1 MYNCHFA
8 CLSAIESVLKLS
20 LHCFFVVT
28 SCIVYCH
35 GDRISCDVYLHKFTF
50 LFFRRLSFQDK
61 VISFSFLSCL
71 PMYDD
76 YHYIYCMF
84 LERLKY
90 LMIFF
95 WHNSYFLF
103 FHETA
108 TSRQDKYFF
117 YFILAWNLV
126 VWPYHNCVI
135 CVYFWWNIC
144 TDTHHTFVNLLYVW
158 CKIYVLTLIVQQSFC
173 LFKCYCNL
181 FLNLSLHC
189 FIVVTSC
196 IVYCQRGWISC
207 DVY

>member
-1 MYNCHFA
+1 MNLFFNFPY
-8 CLSAIESVLKLS
+8 IV
-20 LHCFFVVT
+20 FFVVT

-35 GDRISCDVYLHKFTF
+35 RGWISCDVYLHKFTF

-76 YHYIYCMF
+76 YQYIYYMF
-84 LERLKY
+84 LKRLKY

-95 WHNSYFLF
+95 WHNSSFLF
-103 FHETA
+103 FQETA

-126 VWPYHNCVI
+126 VWPYHKCVI
-135 CVYFWWNIC
+135 CMYFWWNIC

-158 CKIYVLTLIVQQSFC
+158 CKIYVLTLIVQLSFC

-189 FIVVTSC
+189 FLVVTSC
-196 IVYCQRGWISC
+196 VVYCQRGWISC